1 MLMKSK
7 YFLYIDI
14 LGFSKMV
21 EQDSPKVKEVFS
33 IIDKLNVFHHESFET
48 VFFSDTLLVFNKDYA
63 VLESDKNYFIM
74 FLIEFVEDLYYRLAD
89 RNIFFRGFL
98 VEGDFEYEKGK
109 NILMYYGKALL
120 KAYDSEKS
128 KKYPYTGLLI
138 ENKLLKNNLVFPTKN
153 IDSKYSFVYINQELE
168 EFYQYKPFPVDSYFD
183 EFVTPDLI
191 RDLIFLKQ
199 LYRNMNKAKRDDIKL
214 KMKNTFNLYSN
225 RYPDLINT
233 LVKNNFDYSSLASK
247 KIIYKNQRIV
257 DEERIERKFK
267 SFNDKQIIS
276 ILNKAID
283 KGKNAA
289 IQTEEKITTK
299 SLSNFC
305 GWLAAYIN
313 LDKKSE
319 SLKIL
324 QRISKQTS
332 QFSIKFDDKKKMYRI
347 IMYNV
352 HNSQSLEVDKA
363 AWLKMQPYLEEE
375 LGIKIY
381 LETFY
386 D

>member
-33 IIDKLNVFHHESFET
+33 IIDKLNVFYHESFET

-138 ENKLLKNNLVFPTKN
+138 ENKLLKNNIVFPTKK
-153 IDSKYSFVYINQELE
+153 IDSKYSFVYINQQLE
-168 EFYQYKPFPVDSYFD
+168 DFYKYKPFPVDSYFN
-183 EFVTPDLI
+183 EFITPDLI

-199 LYRNMNKAKRDDIKL
+199 LYRNMNSSKRDDIKL
-214 KMKNTFNLYSN
+214 KMTNTFNLYLN
-225 RYPDLINT
+225 KYPDLINT

-247 KIIYKNQRIV
+247 KIIYKNKEIV

-289 IQTEEKITTK
+289 IQIEEKIG
-299 SLSNFC
+299 SLLNYC
-305 GWLAAYIN
+305 GWINAYIN

-324 QRISKQTS
+324 QRISKQNS
-332 QFSIKFDDKKKMYRI
+332 QFSIEFDNIKKMYRI
-347 IMYNV
+347 RMNV

-381 LETFY
+381 LETIY

>member
-33 IIDKLNVFHHESFET
+33 IIDKLNVFHHECFET

-74 FLIEFVEDLYYRLAD
+74 FLIEFAEDLFYRLAD

-98 VEGDFEYEKGK
+98 VEGDFEYDKGK

-138 ENKLLKNNLVFPTKN
+138 ENKLLKNNLVFPTKK
-153 IDSKYSFVYINQELE
+153 IDSKYSFVYINQQLE

-199 LYRNMNKAKRDDIKL
+199 LYRNMNKAKREDIKL

-276 ILNKAID
+276 IFDKAIEE
-283 KGKNAA
+283 GKKAA
-289 IQTEEKITTK
+289 IQTEEKIG
-299 SLSNFC
+299 SLLNYC
-305 GWLAAYIN
+305 GWINAYIN

-324 QRISKQTS
+324 QRISKQNS
-332 QFSIKFDDKKKMYRI
+332 QFYIEFDNKKKMYII

-381 LETFY
+381 LETVY

>member
-138 ENKLLKNNLVFPTKN
+138 ENKLLKNNLVFPTKK
-153 IDSKYSFVYINQELE
+153 IDSKYSFVYINQQLE

-199 LYRNMNKAKRDDIKL
+199 LYRNMNKAKREDIKL

-267 SFNDKQIIS
+267 SFNGEKIIS
-276 ILNKAID
+276 IFDKAIEE
-283 KGKNAA
+283 GKKAA
-289 IQTEEKITTK
+289 IQTDEKIG
-299 SLSNFC
+299 SLLNYC
-305 GWLAAYIN
+305 GWINAYIN

-324 QRISKQTS
+324 QRISKQNS
-332 QFSIKFDDKKKMYRI
+332 QFSIEFDNIKKMYRI
-347 IMYNV
+347 RMNV

-381 LETFY
+381 LETIY

>member
-1 MLMKSK
+1 MKSK

-33 IIDKLNVFHHESFET
+33 IIDKLNVFHHECFET

-74 FLIEFVEDLYYRLAD
+74 FLIEFAEDLFYRLAD

-98 VEGDFEYEKGK
+98 VEGDFEYDKGK

-138 ENKLLKNNLVFPTKN
+138 ENKLLKNNLVFPTKK
-153 IDSKYSFVYINQELE
+153 IDSKYSFVYINQQLE

-199 LYRNMNKAKRDDIKL
+199 LYRNMNKAKREDIKL

-276 ILNKAID
+276 IFDKAIEE
-283 KGKNAA
+283 GKKAA
-289 IQTEEKITTK
+289 IQTEEKIG
-299 SLSNFC
+299 SLLNYC
-305 GWLAAYIN
+305 GWINAYIN

-324 QRISKQTS
+324 QRISKQNS
-332 QFSIKFDDKKKMYRI
+332 QFSIEFDNKKKMYII

-381 LETFY
+381 LETVY

>member
-1 MLMKSK
+1 MRALKQ
-7 YFLYIDI
+7 F
-14 LGFSKMV
+14 
-21 EQDSPKVKEVFS
+21 
-33 IIDKLNVFHHESFET
+33 
-48 VFFSDTLLVFNKDYA
+48 FFSDTLLVFNKDYA

-138 ENKLLKNNLVFPTKN
+138 ENKLLKNNLVFPTKK

-199 LYRNMNKAKRDDIKL
+199 LYRNMNKAKREDIKL

-289 IQTEEKITTK
+289 IQIEEKIG
-299 SLSNFC
+299 SLLNYC
-305 GWLAAYIN
+305 GWINAYIN

>member
-33 IIDKLNVFHHESFET
+33 IIDKLNVFLHESFET

-74 FLIEFVEDLYYRLAD
+74 FLIEFVEDVYYRLAD

-138 ENKLLKNNLVFPTKN
+138 ENKLLKNNLVFPTKK
-153 IDSKYSFVYINQELE
+153 IDSKYSFVYITQQLE

-199 LYRNMNKAKRDDIKL
+199 LYRNMNKAKREDIKL

-267 SFNDKQIIS
+267 SFNGEKIIS
-276 ILNKAID
+276 IFDKAIEE
-283 KGKNAA
+283 GKKAA
-289 IQTEEKITTK
+289 IQTEEKIG
-299 SLSNFC
+299 SLLNYC
-305 GWLAAYIN
+305 GWINAYIN

-324 QRISKQTS
+324 QRISKQKS
-332 QFSIKFDDKKKMYRI
+332 QFSIEFDNIKKMYRI
-347 IMYNV
+347 RMNV
-352 HNSQSLEVDKA
+352 HNSQSFEVDKA

-381 LETFY
+381 LETIY

>member
-33 IIDKLNVFHHESFET
+33 IIDKLNVFHHECFET

-74 FLIEFVEDLYYRLAD
+74 FLIEFAEDLFYRLAD

-98 VEGDFEYEKGK
+98 VEGDFEYDKGK

-138 ENKLLKNNLVFPTKN
+138 ENKLLKNNLVFPTKK
-153 IDSKYSFVYINQELE
+153 IDSKYSFVYINQQLE

-199 LYRNMNKAKRDDIKL
+199 LYRNMNKAKREDIKL

-276 ILNKAID
+276 IFDKAIEE
-283 KGKNAA
+283 GKKAA
-289 IQTEEKITTK
+289 IQTEEKIG
-299 SLSNFC
+299 SLLNYC
-305 GWLAAYIN
+305 GWINAYIN

-324 QRISKQTS
+324 QRISKQNS
-332 QFSIKFDDKKKMYRI
+332 QFSIEFDNKKKMYII

-381 LETFY
+381 LETIY

>member
-33 IIDKLNVFHHESFET
+33 IIDKLNVFHHECFET

-63 VLESDKNYFIM
+63 VFEEDKNYLIM
-74 FLIEFVEDLYYRLAD
+74 FLIEFAEDLFYRLAD
-89 RNIFFRGFL
+89 KNIFFRGFL
-98 VEGDFEYEKGK
+98 VEGDFEYDKGK

-138 ENKLLKNNLVFPTKN
+138 ENKLLKNNLVFPTKK
-153 IDSKYSFVYINQELE
+153 IDSKYSFVYINQQLE

-199 LYRNMNKAKRDDIKL
+199 LYRNMNKAKREDIKL

-276 ILNKAID
+276 IFDKAIEE
-283 KGKNAA
+283 GKKAA
-289 IQTEEKITTK
+289 IQTEEKIG
-299 SLSNFC
+299 SLLNYC
-305 GWLAAYIN
+305 GWINAYIN

-324 QRISKQTS
+324 QRISKQNS
-332 QFSIKFDDKKKMYRI
+332 QFSIEFDNKKKMYII

-381 LETFY
+381 LETVY

>member
-1 MLMKSK
+1 
-7 YFLYIDI
+7 
-14 LGFSKMV
+14 
-21 EQDSPKVKEVFS
+21 
-33 IIDKLNVFHHESFET
+33 
-48 VFFSDTLLVFNKDYA
+48 
-63 VLESDKNYFIM
+63 
-74 FLIEFVEDLYYRLAD
+74 
-89 RNIFFRGFL
+89 
-98 VEGDFEYEKGK
+98 
-109 NILMYYGKALL
+109 MYYGKALL

-138 ENKLLKNNLVFPTKN
+138 ENKLLKNNIVFPTKK
-153 IDSKYSFVYINQELE
+153 IDSKYSFVYINQQLE
-168 EFYQYKPFPVDSYFD
+168 DFYQYKPFPVDSYFN
-183 EFVTPDLI
+183 EFITPDLI

-199 LYRNMNKAKRDDIKL
+199 LYRNMNSSKRDDIKL
-214 KMKNTFNLYSN
+214 KMTNTFNLYLN
-225 RYPDLINT
+225 KYPDLINT

-247 KIIYKNQRIV
+247 KIINKNKAIV
-257 DEERIERKFK
+257 DEERTERKFK

-332 QFSIKFDDKKKMYRI
+332 QFSIKFDDIKKMYRI

-381 LETFY
+381 LETVY

>member
-1 MLMKSK
+1 MLMKNK

-33 IIDKLNVFHHESFET
+33 IIDKLNVFHHKSFET

-138 ENKLLKNNLVFPTKN
+138 ENKLLKNNIVFPTKK
-153 IDSKYSFVYINQELE
+153 IDSKYSFVYINQQLE
-168 EFYQYKPFPVDSYFD
+168 NFYQYKPFPVDSYFN
-183 EFVTPDLI
+183 EFITPDLI

-199 LYRNMNKAKRDDIKL
+199 LYRNMNSSKRDDIKL

-267 SFNDKQIIS
+267 SFNGEKIIS
-276 ILNKAID
+276 IFDKAIEE
-283 KGKNAA
+283 GKKAA
-289 IQTEEKITTK
+289 IQTEEKIG
-299 SLSNFC
+299 SLLNYC
-305 GWLAAYIN
+305 GWINAYIN

-324 QRISKQTS
+324 QRISKQNS
-332 QFSIKFDDKKKMYRI
+332 QFSIEFDDIKKMYRI

-381 LETFY
+381 LETIY

>member
-33 IIDKLNVFHHESFET
+33 IIDKLNVFYHESFET

-138 ENKLLKNNLVFPTKN
+138 ENKLLKNNLVFPTKK
-153 IDSKYSFVYINQELE
+153 IDSKYSFVYINQQLE

-199 LYRNMNKAKRDDIKL
+199 LYRNMNKAKREDIKL

-267 SFNDKQIIS
+267 SFNGEKIIS
-276 ILNKAID
+276 IFDKAIEE
-283 KGKNAA
+283 GKKAA
-289 IQTEEKITTK
+289 IQTEEKIG
-299 SLSNFC
+299 SLLNYC
-305 GWLAAYIN
+305 GWINAYIN

-324 QRISKQTS
+324 QRISKQNS
-332 QFSIKFDDKKKMYRI
+332 QFSIEFDNIKKMYRI
-347 IMYNV
+347 RMNV

-375 LGIKIY
+375 LGIRIY
-381 LETFY
+381 LEIIY

>member
-33 IIDKLNVFHHESFET
+33 IIDKLNVFHHECFET

-74 FLIEFVEDLYYRLAD
+74 FLIEFAEDLFYRLAD

-98 VEGDFEYEKGK
+98 VEGDFEYDKGK

-138 ENKLLKNNLVFPTKN
+138 ENKLLKNNLVFPTKK
-153 IDSKYSFVYINQELE
+153 IDSKYSFVYINQQLE

-199 LYRNMNKAKRDDIKL
+199 LYRNMNKAKREDIKL

-276 ILNKAID
+276 IFDKAIEE
-283 KGKNAA
+283 GKKAA
-289 IQTEEKITTK
+289 IQTEEKIG
-299 SLSNFC
+299 SLLNYC
-305 GWLAAYIN
+305 GWINAYIN

-324 QRISKQTS
+324 QRISKQNS
-332 QFSIKFDDKKKMYRI
+332 QFSIEFDNKKKMYII

-381 LETFY
+381 LETVY